1 MSIVE
6 KITLR
11 GLVFSRFSTVSE
23 FSNALGWK
31 NGRAGRIL
39 RGEQE
44 MNVSDIVDIASVLE
58 IDDRDTFENVFFPQM
73 STKWTSGNK
82 KAINS

>member
-1 MSIVE
+1 M
-6 KITLR
+6 
-11 GLVFSRFSTVSE
+11 FSRFSTVSE
-23 FSNALGWK
+23 FSKALGWK

-73 STKWTSGNK
+73 STKWTKGNK

>member
-58 IDDRDTFENVFFPQM
+58 IDDRDTFENVFFRKCPQSGQM
-73 STKWTSGNK
+73 GTKRL
-82 KAINS
+82 